1 MEEDLKLMR
10 RFKNGDEESFEKLV
24 VKYRKNAICFCESF
38 IHDYHIAEDIA
49 QEGFAYIY
57 VYKER
62 YNEKYAFKTY
72 LFTILRNKSI
82 DYIRKNRSIPL
93 EKIPDN
99 ISPYETEK
107 VVLQKEERN
116 LIKEKIN
123 KLNDDYRTV
132 IYLID
137 FQDFSYKDAAKIMG
151 KNLIQIKVLIYRA
164 RQKLKLLIKE
174 EG

>member
-1 MEEDLKLMR
+1 MEEDLILMKN
-10 RFKNGDEESFEKLV
+10 FKAGDKESFERLV
-24 VKYRKNAICFCESF
+24 IKYRENAINFCQSF
-38 IHDYHIAEDIA
+38 VHDYHISEDIA
-49 QEGFAYIY
+49 QDSFTYIY

-82 DYIRKNRSIPL
+82 DYIRKNHDITL
-93 EKIPDN
+93 NKIPES
-99 ISPYETEK
+99 IFPKETEDI
-107 VVLQKEERN
+107 VLQKEEQA

-123 KLNDDYRTV
+123 ELNNDYKTI

-137 FQDFSYKDAAKIMG
+137 FQEFSYKDAAKIMG
-151 KNLIQIKVLIYRA
+151 KNLMQIKILIYRA
-164 RQKLKLLIKE
+164 RQRLKVLIKE